1 VVILKGSGTL
11 VCYERNN
18 KQYVGVCEAGNPG
31 MATGGMGDVL
41 TGIVASFVSQGLK
54 PYEAAEMAV
63 DVHAKAADLAS
74 LDVGEV
80 GLLPSDVLEELR
92 YLLQDSE

>member
-1 VVILKGSGTL
+1 
-11 VCYERNN
+11 
-18 KQYVGVCEAGNPG
+18 
-31 MATGGMGDVL
+31 
-41 TGIVASFVSQGLK
+41 
-54 PYEAAEMAV
+54 MAV